1 MFPDETDL
9 KIGQRSEAAAHAFAC
24 WSVGLAGLG
33 GFGLAFGIGTIAW
46 ADVRAWTALIASVLV
61 LALTAAVWRPSL
73 LPAVTAFFGGALLLV
88 LTVLIW
94 MTQFA
99 PWP

>member
-1 MFPDETDL
+1 MTVAQKRTFA
-9 KIGQRSEAAAHAFAC
+9 QRIAAAAHAFAR
-24 WSVGLAGLG
+24 WSVGLAGLV
-33 GFGLAFGIGTIAW
+33 GFGLTFGIGAIAW
-46 ADVRAWTALIASVLV
+46 ADARAGSALIASVLV

-73 LPAVTAFFGGALLLV
+73 LPAVAAFFGGALLLV
-88 LTVLIW
+88 LAVWIW